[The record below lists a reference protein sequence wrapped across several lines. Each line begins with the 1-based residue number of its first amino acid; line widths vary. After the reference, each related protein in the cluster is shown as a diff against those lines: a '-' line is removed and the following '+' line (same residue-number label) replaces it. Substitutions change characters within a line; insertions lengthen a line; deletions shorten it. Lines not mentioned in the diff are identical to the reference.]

1 MTRITNN
8 LPRFVDD
15 VQRRGTR
22 GMLQALILGASEAV
36 ATTPR
41 DTSTLINSQFRT
53 VEVDGTKIVGT
64 VGYTAEYALAVHE
77 AKGTLKGQPRANG
90 NGNYWDPSG
99 EPHFLRD
106 GFEAAEPHIKAVL
119 AGSIKT

>member
-1 MTRITNN
+1 MARIVNN
-8 LPRFVDD
+8 LPRFVGD
-15 VQRRGTR
+15 VQRKGAR

-41 DTSTLINSQFRT
+41 DSSTLINSQFRK
-53 VEVDGTKIVGT
+53 VDIDGTKIVGI

-77 AKGTLKGQPRANG
+77 AKGTLKGQPRDNG
-90 NGNYWDPSG
+90 HGNYWDPSG

-106 GFEAAEPHIKAVL
+106 GFEHAEPNIKAVL
-119 AGSIKT
+119 AGSIRT

>member
-1 MTRITNN
+1 MARITNKF
-8 LPRFVDD
+8 PEFHDD
-15 VQRRGTR
+15 LKRRGAR

-41 DTSTLINSQFRT
+41 DTSLLINSQFRK
-53 VEVDGTKIVGT
+53 VEIDGTRIVGV

-77 AKGTLKGQPRANG
+77 AKGTLKGQPRESG

-106 GFEAAEPHIKAVL
+106 GMDRAEPHIKAVL